1 MGMGDSLNKI
11 PYRPESKPIR
21 CDITRKQ
28 FYHGCVRKCRD
39 EAVVRRYGVGGECN
53 VSVWVCGRCR
63 HAVRYPF
70 HGGLG
75 CELDRPIPEGEKDK
89 LGRHR

>member
-1 MGMGDSLNKI
+1 MGMGDKKI
-11 PYRPESKPIR
+11 PYQPSSKPVR
-21 CDITRKQ
+21 CDVSQKM

-39 EAVVRRYGVGGECN
+39 EAVTRRYGVGGEAN
-53 VSVWVCGRCR
+53 VSVWVCARCR

-75 CELDRPIPEGEKDK
+75 CELERNI
-89 LGRHR
+89 